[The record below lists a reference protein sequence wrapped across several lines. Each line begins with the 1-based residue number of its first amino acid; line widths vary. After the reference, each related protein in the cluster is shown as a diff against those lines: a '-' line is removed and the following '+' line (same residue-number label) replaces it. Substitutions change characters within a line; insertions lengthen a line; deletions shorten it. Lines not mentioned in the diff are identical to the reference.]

1 MRQERKARIIDIAH
15 EANVSTATVDRVLN
29 NRSGVGWA
37 TTERVKRAIENLEAR
52 GSSHLRAMPQ
62 GQRYAFDVILPAD
75 AGPSTETLST
85 SFRDVGLE
93 SQVEV
98 TCSFVEKMN
107 PIALAA
113 KLMECASR
121 GSSGLAFQALD
132 HPEVRN
138 TVTWLASQGIPTL
151 ALMSNLHGSEII
163 DYIGMDNRAA
173 GRTAGQLMGRFLRSP
188 GKVAVL
194 WGGQL
199 YCSHE
204 EREIGFRGVLRSE
217 YPQYEVLDLVSGRDD
232 SDNNYAQIN
241 AVLEERGDLVGIY
254 SVGGGIRGIVQ
265 ALTER
270 KREREII
277 LIGHNLTKRTQRYLL
292 DGSMDVV
299 IHQDM
304 RVAATKAVTALIDYC
319 ERRTVTVERL
329 PVEVVIKENLQGWT
343 PSGVE

>member
-1 MRQERKARIIDIAH
+1 MRRERKARIIDIAH

-29 NRSGVGWA
+29 NREGVGWA
-37 TTERVKRAIENLEAR
+37 TTERVKRAINNLAAR
-52 GSSHLRAMPQ
+52 GPSHSRAAQQ
-62 GQRYAFDVILPAD
+62 GRRYAFDVILPAE
-75 AGPSTETLST
+75 AGPSTEALST
-85 SFRDVGLE
+85 SFRDAGLE

-98 TCSFVEKMN
+98 ICSFVEKMN

-113 KLMECASR
+113 KLMECAER

-138 TVTWLASQGIPTL
+138 TVTWLATQGMPTL

-163 DYIGMDNRAA
+163 DYVGMDNRAA

-204 EREIGFRGVLRSE
+204 EREMGFRSVLRSE

-232 SDNNYAQIN
+232 SENNYAQIN
-241 AVLEERGDLVGIY
+241 AVLEERKDLVGIY
-254 SVGGGIRGIVQ
+254 NVGGGTRGIVQ
-265 ALTER
+265 ALTEH
-270 KREREII
+270 KRDREII
-277 LIGHNLTKRTQRYLL
+277 FVGHNLTERTQRYLL

-304 RVAATKAVTALIDYC
+304 RTAANKAVTALIDFC
-319 ERRTVTVERL
+319 ERRTVSVERL
-329 PVEVVIKENLQGWT
+329 PVQVVIKENLQDWT
-343 PSGVE
+343 PSSEE